1 MLGSEMVESS
11 TVIGHQVTLNRL
23 SVAISKGQNSHAYLI
38 TGPESVGKNSVARYL
53 ASALNCENVS
63 EIPCGQCAQCNRISR
78 SVHADCETISVD
90 LDGYLHGDGNKRTV
104 ITIEQIRRIIR
115 ECYLKPYEGK
125 YRVYI
130 IQQCDR
136 MSEEASN
143 ALLKTLEEPP
153 EQVVLI
159 LLSSVPEKILPT
171 LVSRAQVISLKKVNW
186 LELEKGLIQKFNLDK
201 KIAEELSKTCD
212 GKPGIAVK
220 MLEDEKYRKWR
231 SDALDEAETLAES
244 GPYQR
249 FLYGGSFSKR
259 YTKDR
264 EDSIAVLTL
273 WQEWWRDVLISSYGI
288 NNSIINQ
295 SRIDKI
301 SYYANQ
307 YGSTNSAKNVRILT
321 QAIAKLQKNF
331 NPSLTIEQLMLGMP
345 ILAKK

>member
-159 LLSSVPEKILPT
+159 LLSSFPEKILPT

-186 LELEKGLIQKFNLDK
+186 LELGKGLMQKFNLDK

-220 MLEDEKYRKWR
+220 MLEDEEYRQWR
-231 SDALDEAETLAES
+231 SDALDEVEVLAES

-259 YTKDR
+259 YIKNR

-273 WQEWWRDVLISSYGI
+273 WQEWWRDVLISSYGV
-288 NNSIINQ
+288 NESIINQ

-321 QAIAKLQKNF
+321 KAIAKLHKNF